1 MDILKFFD
9 KTNHRFRDPIY
20 GFIEVNDAELEI
32 IDSPI
37 FQRLR
42 RVHQLALT
50 KYIYPTAE
58 HSRFTHSL
66 GVLQSAT
73 NIFLNIYKNSNYK
86 KELFSL
92 ESSNIEEDIAKQLQI
107 LRFAA
112 LLHDIGHLP
121 FSHAAEKL
129 ILEEKATH
137 EELGQFIIENY
148 KPIKKAIES
157 KGIKTSTVSML
168 LGDQTLR
175 KYHLLKNIISGQLD
189 ADRADYL
196 LRDSYACGVKY
207 GEYDYSRYIKS
218 FSLKEKKHA
227 PPQLCV
233 NEKNIYLIES
243 FLMARY
249 HYNLQVPYHRT
260 RAGYDIVLK
269 KYIETLKENDRF
281 PDLIKYSSSN
291 EVSDLD
297 FDSFELFDDY
307 SIFEEI
313 KKSYKNNENIWSQM
327 LMRQDHLI
335 PLFDHIQNDT
345 GETQRQF
352 KHISARLKEEKFKEN
367 DDFFK
372 YKKKLEVSNL
382 INQTDESDDKFIGLI
397 INGKDQPE
405 NILQYSNIL
414 AQLVKPIEIFRI
426 YTTKKNFNKAADLS
440 KKVISYLNQ
449 ADKE

>member
-1 MDILKFFD
+1 MDILKYFD

-20 GFIEVNDAELEI
+20 GFIEVNDSELKI

-42 RVHQLALT
+42 RIHQLALT

-73 NIFLNIYKNSNYK
+73 NIFLNIYKNSGYN
-86 KELFSL
+86 KELFSS
-92 ESSNIEEDIAKQLQI
+92 ENKNIEQDIAKQLQI
-107 LRFAA
+107 LRFTA

-129 ILEEKATH
+129 ILEDKATH
-137 EELGQFIIENY
+137 ETLGQYIIENY
-148 KPIKKAIES
+148 EPIKRAIQE
-157 KGIKTSTVSML
+157 KNIKPSTVSML
-168 LGDQTLR
+168 LGDQFPI

-207 GEYDYSRYIKS
+207 GEYDYNRYIKS
-218 FSLKEKKHA
+218 FSLKKREA
-227 PPQLCV
+227 GPSQLCV

-260 RAGYDIVLK
+260 RVGYDIVLK
-269 KYIETLKENDRF
+269 KYIETLKENDKF
-281 PDLIKYSSSN
+281 PNLIKYGDSN
-291 EVSDLD
+291 EILDLD
-297 FDSFELFDDY
+297 FDKFEMFDDY
-307 SIFEEI
+307 SIFENI
-313 KKSYKNNENIWSQM
+313 KESYKSNENIWSKL
-327 LMRQDHLI
+327 LMRQDHLK
-335 PLFDHIQNDT
+335 PFFDHIQNDT
-345 GETQRQF
+345 GETQQQF
-352 KHISARLKEEKFKEN
+352 KHILVRLKESGYEEN
-367 DDFFK
+367 NDFFK
-372 YKKKLEVSNL
+372 YKKKLEVSKL
-382 INQTDESDDKFIGLI
+382 LKQTDECDDNSIGLI
-397 INGKDQPE
+397 IEGKDEPE
-405 NILQYSNIL
+405 NILHYSNIL

-426 YTTKKNFNKAADLS
+426 YTTKDNFEKTSNLS
-440 KKVISYLNQ
+440 KEVINYLKKV
-449 ADKE
+449 DKE